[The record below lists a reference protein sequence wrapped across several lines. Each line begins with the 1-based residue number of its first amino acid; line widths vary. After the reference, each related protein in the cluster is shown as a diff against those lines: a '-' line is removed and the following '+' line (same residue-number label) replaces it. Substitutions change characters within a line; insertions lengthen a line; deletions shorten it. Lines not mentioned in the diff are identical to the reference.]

1 MPMNDEI
8 CGVEIKMLVKHPDE
22 RGYFMEILRDD
33 DQMFSKFGQSSVSLT
48 KPGVIKAFHWHKKQD
63 DFFFT
68 ASGEAMVVLY
78 DRRAGSQTYGKTQV
92 IFSGESEP
100 ALVFIPCG
108 VAHGYK
114 VLGKKPVLMLY
125 HMSEHYDPKN
135 PDEQRI
141 DHDDKRIGFDW
152 AKGKTL

>member
-1 MPMNDEI
+1 MDSFI
-8 CGVEIKMLVKHPDE
+8 SGVVIKKLLKHADE

-33 DQMFSKFGQSSVSLT
+33 DEMFSKFGQSSVSLT

-63 DFFFT
+63 DFFFV

-78 DRRAGSQTYGKTQV
+78 DRRDGSQTNGKTQV
-92 IFSGESEP
+92 ILAGESDHV
-100 ALVFIPCG
+100 LVFIPRG

-141 DHDDKRIGFDW
+141 DHDDKGIGFDW
-152 AKGKTL
+152 ESVRIS